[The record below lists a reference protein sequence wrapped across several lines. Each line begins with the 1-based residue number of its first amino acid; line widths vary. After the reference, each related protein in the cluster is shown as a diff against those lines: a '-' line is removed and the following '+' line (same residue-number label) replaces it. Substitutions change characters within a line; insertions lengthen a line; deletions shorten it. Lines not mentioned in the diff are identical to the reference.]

1 MFSWS
6 FELELE
12 SGIEKTPFYN
22 YDYSLSH
29 LNPVNHVNPVKKKER
44 KKWNLK

>member
-12 SGIEKTPFYN
+12 SGIVKIPFYN
-22 YDYSLSH
+22 YDYSLQLLSS
-29 LNPVNHVNPVKKKER
+29 
-44 KKWNLK
+44 